1 MTHAEQTTA
10 RAPSAPRGRPIDDD
24 MHDSA
29 AELSAAGRLPPLR
42 AALEEIDDEL
52 VDAFDHLDRRA
63 IRNQRLH
70 RRITLLTAV
79 TGSAA
84 LLASALDVALARA
97 GGAGGAAGESL
108 DRLETALVLVTG
120 ALVALGVM
128 QTWLLHWLLDRF
140 KAEQLRL
147 LKFAMLVDPRLWSD
161 GAGDRA
167 AWQDELQRRR
177 NAILLLGRSD
187 LARCAEQEAV
197 PTLPEPS
204 DCAGL
209 DAAAM
214 DALLDYYRR
223 KRLDAQM
230 RYFERARAH
239 AGHWY
244 DGPRLVQAVFFGSVL
259 CVGLRLVVEDPA
271 LDAALFAAS
280 AGLPAV
286 WAGWR
291 TWRSANEFQRN
302 AARSLARQSALRSV
316 LAHVD
321 RRRSATA
328 PTLLS
333 YLLFAETM
341 LEADQREW
349 LRLMRDAEWYG

>member
-10 RAPSAPRGRPIDDD
+10 RAPGAPQGRPIDDD
-24 MHDSA
+24 MHDG
-29 AELSAAGRLPPLR
+29 AEELASAGRLPPLR
-42 AALEEIDDEL
+42 AALVEIDDEL

-63 IRNQRLH
+63 IRNQRFH
-70 RRITLLTAV
+70 RRITLLTAI

-84 LLASALDVALARA
+84 LLVSALDVALARLG
-97 GGAGGAAGESL
+97 GGAVESL
-108 DRLETALVLVTG
+108 DRIETALVLVTG
-120 ALVALGVM
+120 GLVAVGVM

-147 LKFAMLVDPRLWSD
+147 LKFGMLVDPRLWSEGLD
-161 GAGDRA
+161 ERA
-167 AWQDELQRRR
+167 AWQDDLQRRR
-177 NAILLLGRSD
+177 NAILLLGRAD
-187 LARCAEQEAV
+187 LARCAEHEAV
-197 PTLPEPS
+197 PPLPEPA
-204 DCAGL
+204 DCAAI
-209 DAAAM
+209 DAAAI

-230 RYFERARAH
+230 RYFERARGH
-239 AGHWY
+239 AGRWY

-271 LDAALFAAS
+271 ADAALFAAS

-302 AARSLARQSALRSV
+302 SARSLARQSALRSV
-316 LAHVD
+316 LAHVE
-321 RRRSATA
+321 RRRNA
-328 PTLLS
+328 PPATLLS

-341 LEADQREW
+341 LESDQREW
-349 LRLMRDAEWYG
+349 LRLMREAEWYG